1 MDLMTIAAKLVLDD
15 SGFRSGI
22 NAAESQGRGL
32 TKSLSAMTVAAGN
45 IMADVL
51 KKTVSTV
58 KNIVGESIGAYADY
72 QQLIGGVETL
82 FKTSAG
88 QVEAYAKQSFRTTGL
103 SANDYMETVTGF
115 SASLL
120 QGLKGDTAA
129 AADLANTAIQDMAD
143 NANKMGTDMSSI
155 QVAYQGF
162 AKQNYTMLDNLKLGY
177 GGTKEEMIRLVNDSG
192 ILDKKIKS
200 LDGITFDQLI
210 EAIHAIQTEMG
221 ITGTTAEEAASTISG
236 SKASLKA
243 AWQDL
248 LSAVGGEGDQAR
260 LEETMENFKKS
271 FQTYMENFIPTLV
284 TTISNSGSLVEAIA
298 DSIASLPTDLLSKVG
313 QGALKTGTSLV
324 EGAGSITH
332 WLIESIANTF
342 KTASIDSTD
351 IENFGSAL
359 GTFLGSTI
367 ADIAKNAPA
376 IITGA
381 FDAGVALAGSFLE
394 GLFSGIFGTGNEVD
408 KVNQQLEESLFS
420 IDKQTTHA
428 DAILDYMDKLI
439 QKYGDG
445 AKETQEWKT
454 AQGELEEI
462 LKGASGVFEEYG
474 SDIQGAVNKLHA
486 MNEELRQAA
495 VMDALEKATSD
506 QFALLTEQTLAYNQ
520 EKARYEMAESS
531 QQTYKDKLVK
541 EIQAA
546 AQRQLDEYDGSPLTL
561 AQKDYYDHLKLIADG
576 AAEAGTGLAKLSEL
590 DFSGLEALAMSLGD
604 ETIENNIKS
613 IHQLYQ
619 EAENTMSDSK
629 GKMDDAKK
637 EMDATSESIEL
648 TKRAMDQTVQDLL
661 GSGTTTGKSIES
673 AGGDVASALQ
683 QVSAMIAAAGGGIKR
698 MSGETV
704 WGRAWNYVADNFMP
718 RAVGIDYV
726 PYDGFLTELHKGE
739 RVVTRQEN
747 ERYGTMDYA
756 AMEGA
761 LQRAIEDSV
770 RGMYFNLNG
779 DRVADLT
786 TRRTQQ
792 NISASSRARTR
803 GMGG

>member
-1 MDLMTIAAKLVLDD
+1 M
-15 SGFRSGI
+15 
-22 NAAESQGRGL
+22 
-32 TKSLSAMTVAAGN
+32 
-45 IMADVL
+45 
-51 KKTVSTV
+51 
-58 KNIVGESIGAYADY
+58 
-72 QQLIGGVETL
+72 
-82 FKTSAG
+82 
-88 QVEAYAKQSFRTTGL
+88 
-103 SANDYMETVTGF
+103 
-115 SASLL
+115 
-120 QGLKGDTAA
+120 
-129 AADLANTAIQDMAD
+129 
-143 NANKMGTDMSSI
+143 
-155 QVAYQGF
+155 
-162 AKQNYTMLDNLKLGY
+162 
-177 GGTKEEMIRLVNDSG
+177 
-192 ILDKKIKS
+192 
-200 LDGITFDQLI
+200 
-210 EAIHAIQTEMG
+210 
-221 ITGTTAEEAASTISG
+221 
-236 SKASLKA
+236 
-243 AWQDL
+243 
-248 LSAVGGEGDQAR
+248 
-260 LEETMENFKKS
+260 
-271 FQTYMENFIPTLV
+271 
-284 TTISNSGSLVEAIA
+284 
-298 DSIASLPTDLLSKVG
+298 
-313 QGALKTGTSLV
+313 

-420 IDKQTTHA
+420 IDKQSTRA
-428 DAILDYMDKLI
+428 DAILNYMDQLI
-439 QKYGDG
+439 QKYGDS
-445 AKETQEWKT
+445 ASETLQWKHAQE
-454 AQGELEEI
+454 ELEGI

-495 VMDALEKATSD
+495 VMNALEKATSD
-506 QFALLTEQTLAYNQ
+506 QFALLTEQTLTYNT

-531 QQTYKDKLVK
+531 QQTYMDRMVQ

-546 AQRQLDEYDGSPLTL
+546 AQRKLDEIDSGAAPAPADLN
-561 AQKDYYDHLKLIADG
+561 YYEELKVLADG
-576 AAEAGTGLAKLSEL
+576 ATTAGSELVKLSEL
-590 DFSGLEALAMSLGD
+590 DFSGLEGVAQYLSDQSLLD
-604 ETIENNIKS
+604 SIEATK
-613 IHQLYQ
+613 QLYQ

-637 EMDATSESIEL
+637 EMDATSDAIEL

-661 GSGTTTGKSIES
+661 GSGTTTGKSIED
-673 AGGDVASALQ
+673 AGGTVASALQ

-803 GMGG
+803 AMGG

>member
-32 TKSLSAMTVAAGN
+32 TKSLSAMTIAAGN

-155 QVAYQGF
+155 QAAYQGF

-221 ITGTTAEEAASTISG
+221 ITGTTAAEAASTISG

-298 DSIASLPTDLLSKVG
+298 TSIASLPTDLLSKVG
-313 QGALKTGTSLV
+313 QGALQTGTSLV

-367 ADIAKNAPA
+367 ADLAKNAPA

-428 DAILDYMDKLI
+428 DAILNYMDQLI

-474 SDIQGAVNKLHA
+474 SDIQGAVDKLHA
-486 MNEELRQAA
+486 MNEELRQASI
-495 VMDALEKATSD
+495 MNALEKATSD
-506 QFALLTEQTLAYNQ
+506 QFALLTEQTLTYNT

-531 QQTYKDKLVK
+531 QQTYMDRMVQ

-546 AQRQLDEYDGSPLTL
+546 AQRKLDEIDSGAAPAPADLN
-561 AQKDYYDHLKLIADG
+561 YYEELKVLADG
-576 AAEAGTGLAKLSEL
+576 ATTAGSELVKLSEL
-590 DFSGLEALAMSLGD
+590 DFSGLEGVAQYLSDQSLLD
-604 ETIENNIKS
+604 SIEATK
-613 IHQLYQ
+613 QLYQ

-637 EMDATSESIEL
+637 EMDATSDAIEL

-661 GSGTTTGKSIES
+661 GSGTTTGKSIED
-673 AGGDVASALQ
+673 AGGTVAGAISGVA
-683 QVSAMIAAAGGGIKR
+683 AAIAAAGASIKKPSDGIAAGAVFGA
-698 MSGETV
+698 S
-704 WGRAWNYVADNFMP
+704 VAMP

-739 RVVTRQEN
+739 RVITRQEN
-747 ERYGTMDYA
+747 ERYGAMDYA

-786 TRRTQQ
+786 TKRTQQ

-803 GMGG
+803 AMGG